1 MNSLDVYKKADRLVR
16 LAGSRDPLRIAR
28 YLGIKIYYN
37 DFLEE
42 LLGMYVCKWKHRII
56 ILNNRLEDRLQ
67 QMVIA
72 HELGHDLLHRQ
83 IASEGAMRE
92 FSPHSVGE
100 TEYEAND
107 VAAHILIDTDE
118 VSELAR
124 EGYGV
129 EQISGEL
136 AVDMNLLL
144 IKYKELIQLGYGLRL
159 PYDADSRFFL
169 QDSGV
174 KRDKRR
180 ILCYTI
186 NAWKHR
192 RKKDGMSRGTAAG
205 LDKADR
211 RRDA

>member
-37 DFLEE
+37 DCLEE

-56 ILNNRLEDRLQ
+56 ILNNRLEYRLQ

-83 IASEGAMRE
+83 IASEGAMQE
-92 FSPHSVGE
+92 FSLHSVGE
-100 TEYEAND
+100 TEYEANV

-118 VSELAR
+118 VSGLAW

-136 AVDMNLLL
+136 GVDANLLL
-144 IKYKELIQLGYGLRL
+144 IKCKEMIRLGYGLRL
-159 PYDADSRFFL
+159 PYDADSRFFC
-169 QDSGV
+169 
-174 KRDKRR
+174 R
-180 ILCYTI
+180 I
-186 NAWKHR
+186 R
-192 RKKDGMSRGTAAG
+192 V
-205 LDKADR
+205 
-211 RRDA
+211 